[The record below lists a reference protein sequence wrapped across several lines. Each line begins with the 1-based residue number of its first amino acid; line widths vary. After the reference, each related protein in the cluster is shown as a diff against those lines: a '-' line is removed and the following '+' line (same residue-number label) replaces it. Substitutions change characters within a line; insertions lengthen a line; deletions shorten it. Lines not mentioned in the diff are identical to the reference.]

1 MHADESPRALP
12 PLRFEAPHAP
22 AWTLARPRLLRQL
35 GERFD
40 ARIVTIV
47 GGGGF
52 GKSTLLSHAIAE
64 NALSPT
70 GRDVW
75 LRVVEADRAP
85 DHLLSGLLRTLTDPY
100 AGAPAVASVDDV
112 LDAAWAWAPERVAI
126 VLDDTHRLGD
136 DAPTW
141 ATLGELVERLPTNA
155 SMVLAGRRRPRLKL
169 AHLRTTGA
177 WIEIDE
183 ADLAYT
189 QDEAAAV
196 AERLGGD
203 AADAVAAWP
212 ALTTLQ
218 CRAGATSS
226 IEYLWEQVI
235 DGLEP
240 TRRALLATVAPFSS
254 ISDKLLDAIAPGS
267 GIRASELVA
276 GLPLVE
282 SDDHDSFR
290 LHDLWAAALAD
301 EADPDERRRAAR
313 RAGEH
318 LLEIGEF
325 VPAAEAFAIAHDD
338 DRLAEVVR
346 RASARPLGSALDTAE
361 AAALLELLPRP
372 LLESASGELLRA
384 ARLFATQPNLCVD
397 AYRSA
402 LAMAQA
408 AGNDEDAVV
417 AHWRI
422 AQIATAVGPDE
433 ATIPPDLER
442 LAGAGHP
449 LAISA
454 CAMIRSHGAALR
466 GDVRAA
472 LAEVDNYEIPDV
484 DSRRGSIASRLLALG
499 RPEMVTAHLDA
510 VLADGVSD
518 PLAAQAIWFR
528 GDISPDDAWPIAR
541 DLPAAYAR
549 RNMKTVQLALTSIVA
564 QVGAVAGDLV
574 GSHRL
579 VDAAIDLCEYVPF
592 DDRMFALAAK
602 AMLLACEGDEAGF
615 VAVVDEL
622 EQLQPVLPFPAW
634 PYMSIL
640 TALRALVPG
649 CEALDDADLG
659 PSMATAVAAGAAIRR
674 LRDDADPT
682 AAAAL
687 PWSQLDLLRV
697 HVPPP
702 MLTELAVAVAGS
714 APAARSALDV
724 VPGAAAR
731 IHALAD
737 GDHGPTRTAAQTLVP
752 HFPLRPTQPL
762 VVTTFGRFAIA
773 APDGRILVGDQTR
786 GRVRDLIAR
795 VMLAGT
801 VDRQRVAEE
810 MWPDLDIGK
819 ARDNLRATLRHA
831 VRELEVAGE
840 RPYLEVTDQSI
851 TLPADLL
858 DIDRDRFDRTYDAA
872 LTADRNA
879 NPSAAL
885 DGYLAAIALATGEY
899 LPEYDTDDV
908 RFERIRLSSLAHVAT
923 CRAAELLLAKGEPEW
938 SLELA
943 SRGLRDD
950 ALSERAAR
958 SAIGCHLTLGS
969 AAAARDVACGLL
981 TELRRAG
988 LTPAPETVAMLD
1000 RAGVHPD
1007 D

>member
-1 MHADESPRALP
+1 MQADETPRALP
-12 PLRFEAPHAP
+12 PLRFEPPHAP

-40 ARIVTIV
+40 VRVVTVV

-70 GRDVW
+70 GRDAW

-100 AGAPAVASVDDV
+100 ADVPAVASVDDV

-141 ATLGELVERLPTNA
+141 ATLGELVERLPANA

-169 AHLRTTGA
+169 AHLRGEGA

-189 QDEAAAV
+189 HDEAAAV

-203 AADAVAAWP
+203 GADAVAAWP

-218 CRAGATSS
+218 CRAGTTSS

-240 TRRALLATVAPFSS
+240 ARRELLATVAPFSS
-254 ISDKLLDAIAPGS
+254 INDKLLDAIAPGT
-267 GIRASELVA
+267 GARAAELVA

-290 LHDLWAAALAD
+290 LHDLWATALAG
-301 EADPDERRRAAR
+301 EADPDERRHAAR

-318 LLEIGEF
+318 LLEIGEL
-325 VPAAEAFAIAHDD
+325 VPAAEAFAIANDD

-346 RASARPLGSALDTAE
+346 RASAQPLGSALDTAE

-422 AQIATAVGPDE
+422 AQIATAVGPDA
-433 ATIPPDLER
+433 ATIPPDLAR
-442 LAGAGHP
+442 LAGHGHP

-466 GDVRAA
+466 GDVQAA
-472 LAEVDNYEIPDV
+472 LAEVDNYEIPDAE
-484 DSRRGSIASRLLALG
+484 SRRGSIASRLLALG

-541 DLPAAYAR
+541 DLPDAYAR

-574 GSHRL
+574 GARRL
-579 VDAAIDLCEYVPF
+579 VDAAIDLCDYVPF
-592 DDRMFALAAK
+592 DDRMFALAAR
-602 AMLLACEGDEAGF
+602 AMLLACEGDEPGV
-615 VAVVDEL
+615 VATVDEL
-622 EQLQPVLPFPAW
+622 ERLHPVLPFPAW

-640 TALRALVPG
+640 TSLRALVPG

-659 PSMATAVAAGAAIRR
+659 PSMSTAVAAGAAVRR
-674 LRDDADPT
+674 LRDRGDAA

-702 MLTELAVAVAGS
+702 MLTELAVAAAATV
-714 APAARSALDV
+714 PAARSALDI
-724 VPGAAAR
+724 VPGSAAR

-737 GDHGPTRTAAQTLVP
+737 AGNEPTSSAARALVP
-752 HFPLRPTQPL
+752 HFPLRPKHPL
-762 VVTTFGRFAIA
+762 TVTTFGRFAIT

-786 GRVRDLIAR
+786 GRVRDLLVR
-795 VMLAGT
+795 VVLAGT

-810 MWPDLDIGK
+810 MWPDLEMAK

-840 RPYLEVTDQSI
+840 RAYLNVTDQSI
-851 TLPADLL
+851 TLPHDLL
-858 DIDRDRFDRTYDAA
+858 DVDRDRFDRAVETA
-872 LTADRNA
+872 LAADRSA

-885 DGYLAAIALATGEY
+885 ERYLEAISLASGEY
-899 LPEYDTDDV
+899 LPGHDGDDV
-908 RFERIRLSSLAHVAT
+908 RFERLRLASLAHAAT

-943 SRGLRDD
+943 SRGLRADS
-950 ALSERAAR
+950 LSERAAR
-958 SAIGCHLTLGS
+958 AAIGCHLTLGS
-969 AAAARDVACGLL
+969 PAAARGVACELL
-981 TELRRAG
+981 GELRRAG
-988 LTPAPETVAMLD
+988 LTPAPDTMAVCA
-1000 RAGVHPD
+1000 RAGVRPD
-1007 D
+1007 T